1 MAEYCSCGA
10 QLPPD
15 ALFCHKCGKPQREI
29 VAVEPPPEPVEFRPL
44 PPPPVRPET
53 VPLNFHNPVALRIAV
68 VVAASATILSF
79 VLPFVNWLA
88 GGFFAVFFYR
98 RRTGS
103 LLNVRAGVRMGWIT
117 GVLAFVPSA
126 LVFAIEGLPRLGPT
140 IEQQMKSLQGQDPA
154 MVQQM
159 TQFFQS
165 TPGLAAAAMFS
176 LGAMFVLITML
187 SMAGGALGAKVIG
200 HH

>member
-29 VAVEPPPEPVEFRPL
+29 VSVEPPPEPVEFN
-44 PPPPVRPET
+44 PPPPSVRPEPA
-53 VPLNFHNPVALRIAV
+53 PLNFHNPVALRIAA

-88 GGFFAVFFYR
+88 GGFFVVLFYR

-103 LLNVRAGVRMGWIT
+103 LLNVRAGMRLGWIT

-165 TPGLAAAAMFS
+165 PPGLAAAAMFS

-200 HH
+200 HN

>member
-29 VAVEPPPEPVEFRPL
+29 VPVEPPPEPVEFRPL
-44 PPPPVRPET
+44 PPPVRPEPA
-53 VPLNFHNPVALRIAV
+53 PLNFHNPVALRIAV

-165 TPGLAAAAMFS
+165 TPGFAAAAMFS

-200 HH
+200 HD